1 MIMTT
6 TSSPDHIETVH
17 AETGKFW
24 AEDVGADLLRV
35 VEFAGNFVPDGGLVL
50 NPPSGGELVVWPDG
64 QYEFTYPSDD
74 GGSQYLIATYFSYV
88 VEASDG
94 TTSVGAFA
102 LGEHLAAPEAMEDFQ
117 AWSMDDIIAL
127 DETVGLGLDMADSI
141 ADIHGL
147 QGDIHTEAWNSAVF
161 DAAEPNGAIDTL
173 DYMINTTYDT

>member
-1 MIMTT
+1 MTT
-6 TSSPDHIETVH
+6 TSSTDHIETVH

-64 QYEFTYPSDD
+64 QYAFTYPSSED
-74 GGSQYLIATYFSYV
+74 GGSQSLVATYFSYV

-102 LGEHLAAPEAMEDFQ
+102 LGEQIAAPEAMEDFQ
-117 AWSMDDIIAL
+117 AWSMDDIMAL
-127 DETVGLGLDMADSI
+127 DETVGLGLDVPDSI
-141 ADIHGL
+141 PHIHGFE
-147 QGDIHTEAWNSAVF
+147 GDLHTDAWDSGGLDVGSS
-161 DAAEPNGAIDTL
+161 DGAIDTL
-173 DYMINTTYDT
+173 DYMIKTVYES